1 MKKNLKRMLAF
12 VSAVIMVLTMLPVGV
27 LAETE
32 EVGTP
37 AEQLLEKPAA
47 EVAEQQPVQP
57 QEEST
62 PAPATEAPKSEAPA
76 SEEPSESPEVPETP
90 SSTYSVIYKD
100 GKGGAIFEDQV
111 YEGLM
116 AGDNTPDFLVNGK
129 KADPQW
135 ANHIFTG
142 WSPKVEAKVNGDVV
156 YTAQWSPVY
165 PKSVTIVDDCLT
177 IHCTGDHTH
186 EDFTAKAWNATTTGG
201 RKPVY
206 NEERGVWTVEASIN
220 PNSLYSVYLQKTSP
234 WGKRKH
240 DAANFMLINLVWSEE
255 QAKWLPDTEGNQPI
269 VVNYVCYDKPAV
281 PKALTSYKSTSFIKL
296 IDTDNPRGK
305 TYLPQWKRVDID
317 HPNSYAF
324 GEVTQKE
331 NGDFSCILT
340 ITDLSS
346 YIGYYNEKYQGTGIP
361 FVLDTEKTAQ
371 PITVEFTYKKNDV
384 EYKQD
389 GSGWITPQITNVYIY
404 RRYAVTYTDGVG
416 GEAFADQV
424 YNVKPD
430 DATPE
435 FNGEPSR
442 VGYEFL
448 GWTPEVAAT
457 VTGNATYTATW
468 KKLPVITY
476 EDGVNGEV
484 FATQSYFAKVGE
496 ATPKFQ
502 GTPTR
507 TNWKFIGWEPAVAE
521 TVTGDATYVAQWEK
535 DTKNKPASVKLS
547 DKELKSM
554 KFRVYFG
561 GTEIANGFQMD
572 SCSPSKVTAKDVPYE
587 FGPVEGNDVDGY
599 TATMT
604 FHFKSG
610 DKLELAGRKVYN
622 TDRHFTALP
631 YWKDWNGNW
640 VYDFT
645 EAYPADQTVT
655 LYWVRTF
662 NKIANKWTGSWKL
675 KSTFD
680 NSYVGLHAVSNY
692 VKLLLMLPRTVTY
705 TDGVEG
711 AAFADQV
718 YTVRNG
724 SDTPAYEGSLRRKGY
739 VFQGWEPEVAEKV
752 YADVTY
758 TATWAEGFTVTYSD
772 GAEGKAFETQEY
784 DVIKDGPTP
793 AFQGTPARANYV
805 FKGWLPEVAETV
817 TKDVN
822 YVAQWEVAEP
832 AVPSGSNSAKALFKF
847 RCTTVSEH
855 EDQTYNWFGSYV
867 KYKGD
872 KSYDADR
879 GVWVATAQITN
890 VQTLLAVGV
899 HCPDK
904 VWGHKHYHTDENG
917 KTVRTA
923 DIKLVWNP
931 DVSGENASGNATNGL
946 WLPDGT
952 QYVDVWCYTA
962 PAAPVAAKISGTLL
976 WVRDTDNVKNY
987 TKYTGKQLLDGTYTI
1002 SKVTKDENGAFWAE
1016 LTITNLDAYVQAFN
1030 TNYNA
1035 GGDAPSYIVD
1045 TEKTTAT
1052 FTYKLKYTAK
1062 SGVIDYAQDGSGWTV
1077 DASTWADNREKLNG
1091 KELWVYRRYVV
1102 TYTDGVGGEAFAD
1115 QVYNVK
1121 PDDATPEFNG
1131 EPSRVG
1137 YEFLGWTPEV
1147 AATVTGNA
1155 TYTATW
1161 KKLPVITYEDGVNG
1175 EVFAT
1180 QSYFAKVGEATPK
1193 FQGTPTRTNWKFIG
1207 WEPAVAETVTGDA
1220 TYVAQWEK
1228 DTKNKPSKLTKT
1240 TVDKMQ
1246 IRAYASGT
1254 EVLSTLKEM
1263 WSCSP
1268 SIHAKGVS
1276 YTIGAVE
1283 GNDVDGYTTTV
1294 TFHFVSGDK
1303 FEAAARNVFNTTKSW
1318 GAKYPEWNGDWTYD
1332 FTEERPADQV
1342 LNLTW
1347 VPSTTNPKKGSWKI
1361 PRTEPD
1367 RFGNMFESNLTSV
1380 VANYIKVNLALY
1392 RTVTYTDGVEGEEI
1406 FADQVYTVRNNTAT
1420 PAFEGKPEREGYAF
1434 LGWQPAVADTVTANV
1449 TYVAQW
1455 AKLYTVTYTDG
1466 MDGKVFADQVFTV
1479 KEGEQTPAFDA
1490 PATWQGAEAW
1500 ELYEFNGWT
1509 PELAEKV
1516 TENQTYT
1523 AQYTPG
1529 WNTCLVSYYMQELD
1543 GSYTLMKE
1551 LSFNALYGAEVEADV
1566 EPIPEHFHLNAEK
1579 SVLKGTIMREGD
1591 GIPGGAAL
1599 SVYYDR
1605 DVYTVTYEDG
1615 VKGKAFKAQG
1625 YEVMYGEKT
1634 PAFEGTPKREGFR
1647 FHGWKPQVAETVSG
1661 DVVYT
1666 ATWYVPGTSDVP
1678 STGDVNRVT
1687 RIASLLGMALMAA
1700 AGCAAA
1706 VGSKRAS
1713 RKED

>member
-32 EVGTP
+32 EVETP

-76 SEEPSESPEVPETP
+76 SEEPSESPEVPET
-90 SSTYSVIYKD
+90 TY
-100 GKGGAIFEDQV
+100 A
-111 YEGLM
+111 
-116 AGDNTPDFLVNGK
+116 
-129 KADPQW
+129 
-135 ANHIFTG
+135 
-142 WSPKVEAKVNGDVV
+142 
-156 YTAQWSPVY
+156 
-165 PKSVTIVDDCLT
+165 
-177 IHCTGDHTH
+177 
-186 EDFTAKAWNATTTGG
+186 
-201 RKPVY
+201 
-206 NEERGVWTVEASIN
+206 
-220 PNSLYSVYLQKTSP
+220 
-234 WGKRKH
+234 
-240 DAANFMLINLVWSEE
+240 
-255 QAKWLPDTEGNQPI
+255 
-269 VVNYVCYDKPAV
+269 
-281 PKALTSYKSTSFIKL
+281 
-296 IDTDNPRGK
+296 
-305 TYLPQWKRVDID
+305 
-317 HPNSYAF
+317 
-324 GEVTQKE
+324 
-331 NGDFSCILT
+331 
-340 ITDLSS
+340 
-346 YIGYYNEKYQGTGIP
+346 
-361 FVLDTEKTAQ
+361 
-371 PITVEFTYKKNDV
+371 
-384 EYKQD
+384 
-389 GSGWITPQITNVYIY
+389 
-404 RRYAVTYTDGVG
+404 
-416 GEAFADQV
+416 
-424 YNVKPD
+424 
-430 DATPE
+430 
-435 FNGEPSR
+435 
-442 VGYEFL
+442 
-448 GWTPEVAAT
+448 
-457 VTGNATYTATW
+457 
-468 KKLPVITY
+468 ITY

-484 FATQSYFAKVGE
+484 FAAQTYYAKAGE
-496 ATPKFQ
+496 ATPAFQ
-502 GTPTR
+502 GTPVR
-507 TNWKFIGWEPAVAE
+507 ENWKFIGWEPAVAE
-521 TVTGDATYVAQWEK
+521 TVTGEATYVAQWEK

-587 FGPVEGNDVDGY
+587 LGPVEGNDVDGY

-610 DKLELAGRKVYN
+610 DKLELAAREVYN
-622 TDRHFTALP
+622 TDRHFTALR

-692 VKLLLMLPRTVTY
+692 VKLLMMLPRTVTY

-718 YTVRNG
+718 HTVRNG

-752 YADVTY
+752 YADATY

-817 TKDVN
+817 TEDVN
-822 YVAQWEVAEP
+822 YVAQWEVAKP
-832 AVPSGSNSAKALFKF
+832 AQPKSSNIASNVFKLH
-847 RCTTVSEH
+847 CTTDEAH
-855 EDQTYNWFGSYV
+855 EDFLANAGVNFRSV
-867 KYKGD
+867 KAPVWD
-872 KSYDADR
+872 SER
-879 GVWVATAQITN
+879 GVYTSQASIMPGEILAFSFKKMIAANWDGVSHSKVITGN
-890 VQTLLAVGV
+890 YQTVKFV
-899 HCPDK
+899 WDPDM
-904 VWGHKHYHTDENG
+904 G
-917 KTVRTA
+917 K
-923 DIKLVWNP
+923 
-931 DVSGENASGNATNGL
+931 
-946 WLPDGT
+946 WLPDT
-952 QYVDVWCYTA
+952 PNHEPIVIEAKCVTA
-962 PAAPVAAKISGTLL
+962 PGKPDASNSSVAGLKVMALDSDNGDKFIMGSIKLTVGDFTIGEVTGNREDGFFCTVTITDWSKYAAHVINAKNLEGVELDRSRTAPYTFQLKFSG
-976 WVRDTDNVKNY
+976 DVKNINE
-987 TKYTGKQLLDGTYTI
+987 DPA
-1002 SKVTKDENGAFWAE
+1002 KVKWEW
-1016 LTITNLDAYVQAFN
+1016 TNPR
-1030 TNYNA
+1030 TN
-1035 GGDAPSYIVD
+1035 
-1045 TEKTTAT
+1045 
-1052 FTYKLKYTAK
+1052 
-1062 SGVIDYAQDGSGWTV
+1062 Q
-1077 DASTWADNREKLNG
+1077 EKLNG
-1091 KELWVYRRYVV
+1091 AAFYL
-1102 TYTDGVGGEAFAD
+1102 GV
-1115 QVYNVK
+1115 
-1121 PDDATPEFNG
+1121 P
-1131 EPSRVG
+1131 R
-1137 YEFLGWTPEV
+1137 FL
-1147 AATVTGNA
+1147 
-1155 TYTATW
+1155 
-1161 KKLPVITYEDGVNG
+1161 ITYEDGANG

-1193 FQGTPTRTNWKFIG
+1193 FQGTPTRTNWKFVG

-1318 GAKYPEWNGDWTYD
+1318 GVRYPEWNGDWTYD

-1347 VPSTTNPKKGSWKI
+1347 VPSSTTNPKRGSWKI

-1509 PELAEKV
+1509 PEVAEKV
-1516 TENQTYT
+1516 NENQTYT

-1647 FHGWKPQVAETVSG
+1647 FHGWKPEVAETVSG

-1706 VGSKRAS
+1706 AGSKRAS

>member
-27 LAETE
+27 LAEKE
-32 EVGTP
+32 EVETP

-76 SEEPSESPEVPETP
+76 SEEPSESPEVPET
-90 SSTYSVIYKD
+90 TY
-100 GKGGAIFEDQV
+100 A
-111 YEGLM
+111 
-116 AGDNTPDFLVNGK
+116 
-129 KADPQW
+129 
-135 ANHIFTG
+135 
-142 WSPKVEAKVNGDVV
+142 
-156 YTAQWSPVY
+156 
-165 PKSVTIVDDCLT
+165 
-177 IHCTGDHTH
+177 
-186 EDFTAKAWNATTTGG
+186 
-201 RKPVY
+201 
-206 NEERGVWTVEASIN
+206 
-220 PNSLYSVYLQKTSP
+220 
-234 WGKRKH
+234 
-240 DAANFMLINLVWSEE
+240 
-255 QAKWLPDTEGNQPI
+255 
-269 VVNYVCYDKPAV
+269 
-281 PKALTSYKSTSFIKL
+281 
-296 IDTDNPRGK
+296 
-305 TYLPQWKRVDID
+305 
-317 HPNSYAF
+317 
-324 GEVTQKE
+324 
-331 NGDFSCILT
+331 
-340 ITDLSS
+340 
-346 YIGYYNEKYQGTGIP
+346 
-361 FVLDTEKTAQ
+361 
-371 PITVEFTYKKNDV
+371 
-384 EYKQD
+384 
-389 GSGWITPQITNVYIY
+389 
-404 RRYAVTYTDGVG
+404 
-416 GEAFADQV
+416 
-424 YNVKPD
+424 
-430 DATPE
+430 
-435 FNGEPSR
+435 
-442 VGYEFL
+442 
-448 GWTPEVAAT
+448 
-457 VTGNATYTATW
+457 
-468 KKLPVITY
+468 ITY

-484 FATQSYFAKVGE
+484 FVAQTYYAKAGE
-496 ATPKFQ
+496 ATPAFQ
-502 GTPTR
+502 GTPVR
-507 TNWKFIGWEPAVAE
+507 ENWKFIGWEPAVAE
-521 TVTGDATYVAQWEK
+521 TVTGEATYVAQWEK

-587 FGPVEGNDVDGY
+587 LGPVEGNDVDGY

-610 DKLELAGRKVYN
+610 DKLELAAREVYN
-622 TDRHFTALP
+622 TDRHFTALR

-692 VKLLLMLPRTVTY
+692 VKLLMMLPRTVTY

-718 YTVRNG
+718 HTVRNG

-752 YADVTY
+752 YADATY

-976 WVRDTDNVKNY
+976 WVRDTDNVKNN

-1030 TNYNA
+1030 TKYNA

-1062 SGVIDYAQDGSGWTV
+1062 SDVIDYAQDGSGWTV

-1175 EVFAT
+1175 EVFAAQT
-1180 QSYFAKVGEATPK
+1180 YYAKVGEATPK
-1193 FQGTPTRTNWKFIG
+1193 FQGTPTRTNWKFVG

-1318 GAKYPEWNGDWTYD
+1318 GVRYPEWNGDWTYD

-1347 VPSTTNPKKGSWKI
+1347 VPSSTTNPKRGSWKI

-1392 RTVTYTDGVEGEEI
+1392 RTVTYTDGAEGEEI

-1466 MDGKVFADQVFTV
+1466 MDGKVFADQMFTV

-1509 PELAEKV
+1509 PEVAEKV

-1647 FHGWKPQVAETVSG
+1647 FHGWKPEVAETVSG

>member
-32 EVGTP
+32 EVETP

-116 AGDNTPDFLVNGK
+116 AGDITPDFLVNGK

-186 EDFTAKAWNATTTGG
+186 EDFTAKAWNATTAGG

-430 DATPE
+430 AATPE
-435 FNGEPSR
+435 FNGTPSR
-442 VGYEFL
+442 
-448 GWTPEVAAT
+448 T
-457 VTGNATYTATW
+457 
-468 KKLPVITY
+468 
-476 EDGVNGEV
+476 
-484 FATQSYFAKVGE
+484 
-496 ATPKFQ
+496 
-502 GTPTR
+502 
-507 TNWKFIGWEPAVAE
+507 
-521 TVTGDATYVAQWEK
+521 
-535 DTKNKPASVKLS
+535 
-547 DKELKSM
+547 
-554 KFRVYFG
+554 
-561 GTEIANGFQMD
+561 
-572 SCSPSKVTAKDVPYE
+572 
-587 FGPVEGNDVDGY
+587 
-599 TATMT
+599 
-604 FHFKSG
+604 
-610 DKLELAGRKVYN
+610 
-622 TDRHFTALP
+622 
-631 YWKDWNGNW
+631 
-640 VYDFT
+640 
-645 EAYPADQTVT
+645 
-655 LYWVRTF
+655 
-662 NKIANKWTGSWKL
+662 
-675 KSTFD
+675 
-680 NSYVGLHAVSNY
+680 
-692 VKLLLMLPRTVTY
+692 
-705 TDGVEG
+705 
-711 AAFADQV
+711 
-718 YTVRNG
+718 
-724 SDTPAYEGSLRRKGY
+724 
-739 VFQGWEPEVAEKV
+739 
-752 YADVTY
+752 
-758 TATWAEGFTVTYSD
+758 
-772 GAEGKAFETQEY
+772 
-784 DVIKDGPTP
+784 
-793 AFQGTPARANYV
+793 
-805 FKGWLPEVAETV
+805 
-817 TKDVN
+817 
-822 YVAQWEVAEP
+822 
-832 AVPSGSNSAKALFKF
+832 
-847 RCTTVSEH
+847 
-855 EDQTYNWFGSYV
+855 
-867 KYKGD
+867 
-872 KSYDADR
+872 
-879 GVWVATAQITN
+879 
-890 VQTLLAVGV
+890 
-899 HCPDK
+899 
-904 VWGHKHYHTDENG
+904 
-917 KTVRTA
+917 
-923 DIKLVWNP
+923 
-931 DVSGENASGNATNGL
+931 
-946 WLPDGT
+946 
-952 QYVDVWCYTA
+952 
-962 PAAPVAAKISGTLL
+962 
-976 WVRDTDNVKNY
+976 
-987 TKYTGKQLLDGTYTI
+987 
-1002 SKVTKDENGAFWAE
+1002 
-1016 LTITNLDAYVQAFN
+1016 
-1030 TNYNA
+1030 
-1035 GGDAPSYIVD
+1035 
-1045 TEKTTAT
+1045 
-1052 FTYKLKYTAK
+1052 
-1062 SGVIDYAQDGSGWTV
+1062 
-1077 DASTWADNREKLNG
+1077 
-1091 KELWVYRRYVV
+1091 
-1102 TYTDGVGGEAFAD
+1102 
-1115 QVYNVK
+1115 
-1121 PDDATPEFNG
+1121 
-1131 EPSRVG
+1131 
-1137 YEFLGWTPEV
+1137 
-1147 AATVTGNA
+1147 
-1155 TYTATW
+1155 
-1161 KKLPVITYEDGVNG
+1161 
-1175 EVFAT
+1175 
-1180 QSYFAKVGEATPK
+1180 
-1193 FQGTPTRTNWKFIG
+1193 
-1207 WEPAVAETVTGDA
+1207 
-1220 TYVAQWEK
+1220 
-1228 DTKNKPSKLTKT
+1228 
-1240 TVDKMQ
+1240 
-1246 IRAYASGT
+1246 
-1254 EVLSTLKEM
+1254 
-1263 WSCSP
+1263 
-1268 SIHAKGVS
+1268 
-1276 YTIGAVE
+1276 
-1283 GNDVDGYTTTV
+1283 
-1294 TFHFVSGDK
+1294 
-1303 FEAAARNVFNTTKSW
+1303 
-1318 GAKYPEWNGDWTYD
+1318 
-1332 FTEERPADQV
+1332 
-1342 LNLTW
+1342 
-1347 VPSTTNPKKGSWKI
+1347 
-1361 PRTEPD
+1361 
-1367 RFGNMFESNLTSV
+1367 
-1380 VANYIKVNLALY
+1380 
-1392 RTVTYTDGVEGEEI
+1392 
-1406 FADQVYTVRNNTAT
+1406 
-1420 PAFEGKPEREGYAF
+1420 GYAF

-1509 PELAEKV
+1509 PEVAEKV

-1647 FHGWKPQVAETVSG
+1647 FHGWKPEVAETVSG

-1706 VGSKRAS
+1706 AGSKRAS

>member
-346 YIGYYNEKYQGTGIP
+346 YIEYYNEKYQGTGIP

-404 RRYAVTYTDGVG
+404 RRY
-416 GEAFADQV
+416 
-424 YNVKPD
+424 
-430 DATPE
+430 
-435 FNGEPSR
+435 
-442 VGYEFL
+442 
-448 GWTPEVAAT
+448 
-457 VTGNATYTATW
+457 
-468 KKLPVITY
+468 
-476 EDGVNGEV
+476 
-484 FATQSYFAKVGE
+484 
-496 ATPKFQ
+496 
-502 GTPTR
+502 
-507 TNWKFIGWEPAVAE
+507 
-521 TVTGDATYVAQWEK
+521 
-535 DTKNKPASVKLS
+535 
-547 DKELKSM
+547 
-554 KFRVYFG
+554 
-561 GTEIANGFQMD
+561 
-572 SCSPSKVTAKDVPYE
+572 
-587 FGPVEGNDVDGY
+587 
-599 TATMT
+599 
-604 FHFKSG
+604 
-610 DKLELAGRKVYN
+610 
-622 TDRHFTALP
+622 
-631 YWKDWNGNW
+631 
-640 VYDFT
+640 
-645 EAYPADQTVT
+645 
-655 LYWVRTF
+655 
-662 NKIANKWTGSWKL
+662 
-675 KSTFD
+675 
-680 NSYVGLHAVSNY
+680 
-692 VKLLLMLPRTVTY
+692 
-705 TDGVEG
+705 
-711 AAFADQV
+711 
-718 YTVRNG
+718 
-724 SDTPAYEGSLRRKGY
+724 
-739 VFQGWEPEVAEKV
+739 
-752 YADVTY
+752 
-758 TATWAEGFTVTYSD
+758 
-772 GAEGKAFETQEY
+772 
-784 DVIKDGPTP
+784 
-793 AFQGTPARANYV
+793 
-805 FKGWLPEVAETV
+805 
-817 TKDVN
+817 
-822 YVAQWEVAEP
+822 
-832 AVPSGSNSAKALFKF
+832 
-847 RCTTVSEH
+847 
-855 EDQTYNWFGSYV
+855 
-867 KYKGD
+867 
-872 KSYDADR
+872 
-879 GVWVATAQITN
+879 
-890 VQTLLAVGV
+890 
-899 HCPDK
+899 
-904 VWGHKHYHTDENG
+904 
-917 KTVRTA
+917 
-923 DIKLVWNP
+923 
-931 DVSGENASGNATNGL
+931 
-946 WLPDGT
+946 
-952 QYVDVWCYTA
+952 
-962 PAAPVAAKISGTLL
+962 
-976 WVRDTDNVKNY
+976 
-987 TKYTGKQLLDGTYTI
+987 
-1002 SKVTKDENGAFWAE
+1002 
-1016 LTITNLDAYVQAFN
+1016 
-1030 TNYNA
+1030 
-1035 GGDAPSYIVD
+1035 
-1045 TEKTTAT
+1045 
-1052 FTYKLKYTAK
+1052 
-1062 SGVIDYAQDGSGWTV
+1062 
-1077 DASTWADNREKLNG
+1077 
-1091 KELWVYRRYVV
+1091 VV

-1147 AATVTGNA
+1147 AATVIGNA

-1318 GAKYPEWNGDWTYD
+1318 GVRYPEWNGDWTYD

-1347 VPSTTNPKKGSWKI
+1347 VPSSTTNPKKGSWKI

-1466 MDGKVFADQVFTV
+1466 MDGKVFADQVFTL
-1479 KEGEQTPAFDA
+1479 KEGDQTPAFDA

-1509 PELAEKV
+1509 PEVAEKV

-1615 VKGKAFKAQG
+1615 VKGKVFKAQG

-1713 RKED
+1713 RKEN